1 MASIQEFDLP
11 ARWTSLLQDTF
22 SEAIHNIARM
32 WPEEQSLKV
41 SYRII
46 EGYDPEFAQDI
57 LANPEHHFRAANQ
70 ALQQFL
76 LDAGEGNKV
85 PFLRIEHLPSDQVRT
100 VSQLRADDIGM
111 MIAVDAV
118 TTKSQVSVR
127 ACTWPCSNALLAGTR
142 WKLTSPTNKS

>member
-57 LANPEHHFRAANQ
+57 LAHPEHHQ
-70 ALQQFL
+70 
-76 LDAGEGNKV
+76 
-85 PFLRIEHLPSDQVRT
+85 
-100 VSQLRADDIGM
+100 
-111 MIAVDAV
+111 
-118 TTKSQVSVR
+118 
-127 ACTWPCSNALLAGTR
+127 
-142 WKLTSPTNKS
+142 